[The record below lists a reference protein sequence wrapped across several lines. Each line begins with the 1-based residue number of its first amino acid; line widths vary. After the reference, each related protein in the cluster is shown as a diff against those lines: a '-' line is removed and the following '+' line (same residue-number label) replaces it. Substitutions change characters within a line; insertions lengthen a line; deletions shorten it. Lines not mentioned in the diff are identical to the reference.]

1 MKIIKAASLYPW
13 QIWED
18 GTLMGVFKTRREAQA
33 VLSGVEELR
42 ALAATR
48 WWDRSADLAPTQTPA
63 GAAA

>member
-1 MKIIKAASLYPW
+1 MKITKAASLYPW

-42 ALAATR
+42 ALSATR
-48 WWDRSADLAPTQTPA
+48 WWDRPADHAPTQTPA